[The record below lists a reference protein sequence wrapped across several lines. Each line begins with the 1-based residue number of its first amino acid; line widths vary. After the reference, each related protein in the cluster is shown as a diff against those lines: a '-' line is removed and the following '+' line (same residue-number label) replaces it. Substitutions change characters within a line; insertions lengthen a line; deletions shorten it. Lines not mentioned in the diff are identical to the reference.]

1 MVFGSS
7 DHLCCRGCFHVA
19 VRAAFAGPNRTL
31 DLGLSAESLR
41 RSTVKAMPA
50 PTRMTASVALKFPGT
65 MQLVQV
71 PMIVGASYTDPVS
84 FVARPLDG
92 AQTAG
97 VNPLSFVWSDGQ
109 ALTGGFRE
117 TQRE

>member
-7 DHLCCRGCFHVA
+7 DHLCCRCCFHVA
-19 VRAAFAGPNRTL
+19 VRAAFGGPNRTL

-41 RSTVKAMPA
+41 RCAVNAMPA
-50 PTRMTASVALKFPGT
+50 PMTMRASIALKLPGA
-65 MQLVQV
+65 MQLMQM
-71 PMIVGASYTDPVS
+71 PMIDGASYTDAIS

-97 VNPLSFVWSDGQ
+97 VNPPSLVGSD
-109 ALTGGFRE
+109 
-117 TQRE
+117 